1 MPSLFRL
8 IFFCAI
14 LAAIGWGA
22 MVALAV
28 LVEPTQREMTVR
40 IPANKLNPQ

>member
-14 LAAIGWGA
+14 LAGLGWGA

-40 IPANKLNPQ
+40 FPANKLNPQ

>member
-8 IFFCAI
+8 IFFCVI
-14 LAAIGWGA
+14 LAAISWGA